1 MPATLRSGSLTTVR
15 TKKIFSKR
23 KRDLLPSLD
32 IFYSSNSQNQSKI
45 VRREEKKMKALIHSR
60 YLDYI
65 IKSRSESFCAS
76 PSCRHADLSK

>member
-1 MPATLRSGSLTTVR
+1 MPATLRSGSLRTVR

-45 VRREEKKMKALIHSR
+45 VRREQKCIKPKRKALIVGT
-60 YLDYI
+60 
-65 IKSRSESFCAS
+65 
-76 PSCRHADLSK
+76 